1 MRLPTSSVPPV
12 EQMKSVSLAEIIE
25 SIAPF
30 VPISEIWRSAAEHPE
45 KQATTDAQV
54 QPVVLDLISAYRRSG
69 AAAELVDYLRKTEV
83 DARPPW
89 GKSDAAGAR
98 ESLDDDVLSLLD
110 QVSFQYG
117 RLLKRTDLC
126 RADLHDQH
134 VHDHERWAREGQLR
148 QAEKFFAERRGVIGF
163 LDHYGIPH
171 TLDGRSHDVVGQSS
185 VDALRGSSRSVHDNA
200 FVSVYEVL
208 HAIAPH
214 IRIGAQDARDY
225 SSNLGTAY
233 SFGAEPEIDLTG
245 PTEELEWQV
254 ILSAP
259 VCRLFQESRAAERL
273 LGVFGS
279 GNASDVPKWRVQRY
293 GKSLALH
300 GLEVE
305 GMQELIRLSE
315 TEGQYKAA
323 YDRFR
328 RYSPRFTTKPKTG
341 ELSLESPML
350 DLPKR
355 SRLHEIGFIRSDII
369 VILDAHEIKHNLG
382 KIGGPSTTDK
392 LLAAPGK
399 RPLTTQEL
407 AAAFADVGQS
417 RYLTKR
423 DYDQWLKYLQGS
435 LPEWAKA
442 SAIRLMIGEQGKQAS
457 TWNPVEFAKQAI
469 LKGPGR
475 RPIDIRA
482 FDERFRTVLQL
493 AHWREEWLGF
503 RELDREYGA

>member
-1 MRLPTSSVPPV
+1 
-12 EQMKSVSLAEIIE
+12 MKSVSLAEIIE

-30 VPISEIWRSAAEHPE
+30 VPISEIWQSAAEYPE
-45 KQATTDAQV
+45 KQATTDAQA
-54 QPVVLDLISAYRRSG
+54 QPIVLDLISAYRRSG

-83 DARPPW
+83 NARPPW
-89 GKSDAAGAR
+89 RKSDAAGAR
-98 ESLDDDVLSLLD
+98 ESLDDEVLSLLD

-117 RLLKRTDLC
+117 RLLKRTDL
-126 RADLHDQH
+126 RHADLHDQH
-134 VHDHERWAREGQLR
+134 VHDHERWAQEGQFR
-148 QAEKFFAERRGVIGF
+148 QADKFCAEKRGVIGF
-163 LDHYGIPH
+163 LDHYGVPH
-171 TLDGRSHDVVGQSS
+171 TLDGRTNDMIGQSN
-185 VDALRGSSRSVHDNA
+185 VEILRGSSKPVEDNA
-200 FVSVYEVL
+200 FVSLYEVL
-208 HAIAPH
+208 RAIAPH
-214 IRIGAQDARDY
+214 IRIDAQHAREY

-233 SFGAEPEIDLTG
+233 SFGAEPEIDLAG
-245 PTEELEWQV
+245 PTDELEWQA

-273 LGVFGS
+273 LGMFGS
-279 GNASDVPKWRVQRY
+279 GKASDVPKWREERF

-305 GMQELIRLSE
+305 GMQELVRLSE
-315 TEGQYKAA
+315 TEGRYKAA

-341 ELSLESPML
+341 ELSLEAPML

-369 VILDAHEIKHNLG
+369 PILDAHEIKHNLG
-382 KIGGPSTTDK
+382 KIGGPSTADK

-407 AAAFADVGQS
+407 AAAFADIGQC

-423 DYDQWLKYLQGS
+423 DYDQWLKYLQAS

-442 SAIRLMIGEQGKQAS
+442 SAIRLMIGEQGRQAS

-469 LKGPGR
+469 LQGPGR

-482 FDERFRTVLQL
+482 FDERFRTVPQL
-493 AHWREEWLGF
+493 AHWRDEWFRF

>member
-1 MRLPTSSVPPV
+1 MQLPTSSVPAV
-12 EQMKSVSLAEIIE
+12 EQMKSVSLAETIE

-30 VPISEIWRSAAEHPE
+30 VPISEIWQSAAEHLG
-45 KQATTDAQV
+45 KHATTDAWA

-69 AAAELVDYLRKTEV
+69 AAAELVDYLRKAEL

-89 GKSDAAGAR
+89 RKSDAAGAR
-98 ESLDDDVLSLLD
+98 ESLDEEVLLLLD
-110 QVSFQYG
+110 EVSFQYG
-117 RLLKRTDLC
+117 RLLNRTDLR
-126 RADLHDQH
+126 RADQH
-134 VHDHERWAREGQLR
+134 VYDHERWTREGQFR
-148 QAEKFFAERRGVIGF
+148 QAEEFCTERRGMIGF

-171 TLDGRSHDVVGQSS
+171 TLDGRAHDVVGQSNGEVS
-185 VDALRGSSRSVHDNA
+185 RGSSRSVDDNA

-208 HAIAPH
+208 HAVAPH
-214 IRIGAQDARDY
+214 IRIDAQDARDY

-233 SFGAEPEIDLTG
+233 SFGAEPEIDLAG
-245 PTEELEWQV
+245 PTKELEWQA

-279 GNASDVPKWRVQRY
+279 GNASDVPKWRVQRL

-305 GMQELIRLSE
+305 GMQELMRLSE
-315 TEGQYKAA
+315 VEAQYKAA

-328 RYSPRFTTKPKTG
+328 RYSPRFTSKPKTG

-355 SRLHEIGFIRSDII
+355 WRVHEIGFIRSDI
-369 VILDAHEIKHNLG
+369 VSILDSHEIRHNLG
-382 KIGGPSTTDK
+382 KIGGPSTADR
-392 LLAAPGK
+392 LRAAPGK
-399 RPLTTQEL
+399 RPLTTQQL
-407 AAAFADVGQS
+407 AAAFADIGQP

-423 DYDQWLKYLQGS
+423 NYDQWLKYLQGS

-442 SAIRLMIGEQGKQAS
+442 SAIRPMIGEQGKQAS
-457 TWNPVEFAKQAI
+457 TWNPVEFAKQAV
-469 LKGPGR
+469 LKGAGR

-482 FDERFRTVLQL
+482 FDERFRTVAEL
-493 AHWREEWLGF
+493 AHWRDEWLAF
-503 RELDREYGA
+503 RELDRQYDA

>member
-1 MRLPTSSVPPV
+1 MRLPTSSVPAV

-30 VPISEIWRSAAEHPE
+30 VPISEIWQSAAAHPA
-45 KQATTDAQV
+45 KQATNDAQA
-54 QPVVLDLISAYRRSG
+54 QPIVLDLISAYRRSG
-69 AAAELVDYLRKTEV
+69 AAAELVDYLRKAEV

-89 GKSDAAGAR
+89 RKSDAADAR
-98 ESLDDDVLSLLD
+98 ESLDDEVLLLLD
-110 QVSFQYG
+110 HVSFQYG
-117 RLLKRTDLC
+117 RLLNRTDLR
-126 RADLHDQH
+126 RADQHDQH
-134 VHDHERWAREGQLR
+134 VLDHERWAREGQFR
-148 QAEKFFAERRGVIGF
+148 QAERFCTERRGAIGF

-171 TLDGRSHDVVGQSS
+171 TLDGRSHDMIGQNNVEVS
-185 VDALRGSSRSVHDNA
+185 RGSSRSVDDNA

-208 HAIAPH
+208 HALAPH
-214 IRIGAQDARDY
+214 IRIDAQDARDY

-233 SFGAEPEIDLTG
+233 SFGAEPEIDLAG
-245 PTEELEWQV
+245 PAEELEWQA

-259 VCRLFQESRAAERL
+259 VCRIFQESRAAERL

-279 GNASDVPKWRVQRY
+279 GNASDVPKWRVQRL

-328 RYSPRFTTKPKTG
+328 RYSPRFTTEPKTG
-341 ELSLESPML
+341 ELSLEASML
-350 DLPKR
+350 DLHKR

-369 VILDAHEIKHNLG
+369 PILDAHEIKHNLG
-382 KIGGPSTTDK
+382 KIGGPSTADK

-417 RYLTKR
+417 
-423 DYDQWLKYLQGS
+423 
-435 LPEWAKA
+435 
-442 SAIRLMIGEQGKQAS
+442 
-457 TWNPVEFAKQAI
+457 
-469 LKGPGR
+469 
-475 RPIDIRA
+475 
-482 FDERFRTVLQL
+482 
-493 AHWREEWLGF
+493 
-503 RELDREYGA
+503 